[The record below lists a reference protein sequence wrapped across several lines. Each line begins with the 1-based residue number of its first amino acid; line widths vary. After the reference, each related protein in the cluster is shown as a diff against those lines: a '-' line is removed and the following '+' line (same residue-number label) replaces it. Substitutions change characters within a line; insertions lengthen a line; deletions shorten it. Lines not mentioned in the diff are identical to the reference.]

1 MNFENVTCEGCGRKI
16 EKNDDIVVCPVCG
29 TPQHRECYEKNSCC
43 VNADKHEI
51 GFEWHNPQ
59 TTQLNPEQTVICPV
73 CGEKNSAQNQNCKRC
88 GTVLAE
94 KNLQNTAFNK
104 KDSGAFSNAP
114 MGFESS
120 DDIPQLSEVIEARV
134 KTLAPGITPEQR
146 QEKLCGHEIGTTVSF
161 IGNNAAAYVGK
172 FRKKE
177 RLNKKTFNWAAF
189 FFTPFW
195 FFWRRM
201 YKAGSIYLSFSV
213 LVSVLL
219 LNPMEDYLTVYQS
232 IIDSGAKTISPD
244 MLSQLSSAMIPIL
257 ILYAAM
263 FILHLIAGFTAD
275 GMYHR
280 YCTASLDTVDELER
294 TEDNFSALSYYLKHS
309 STGFI
314 ATLLAMAVY
323 YFLPS
328 LIGMML

>member
-1 MNFENVTCEGCGRKI
+1 MNFENITCEGCGRKL
-16 EKNDDIVVCPVCG
+16 EKNDDIVVCPICG
-29 TPQHRECYEKNSCC
+29 TPQHRECYEKNSRC
-43 VNADKHEI
+43 VNADKHEA
-51 GFEWHNPQ
+51 GFEWHA
-59 TTQLNPEQTVICPV
+59 PERSGSDENLTLVCPV
-73 CGEKNSAQNQNCKRC
+73 CSEKNNPKNKNCRRC
-88 GTVLAE
+88 GAVLSE
-94 KNLQNTAFNK
+94 NNVQNADLNR
-104 KDSGAFSNAP
+104 KDPGAFSNAP
-114 MGFESS
+114 MGFEST
-120 DDIPQLSEVIEARV
+120 DDIPQLSEVIESRV
-134 KTLAPGITPEQR
+134 RTLAPGITPEQR
-146 QEKLCGHEIGTTVSF
+146 QERLCGHEIGTTVSF

-201 YKAGSIYLSFSV
+201 YKSGAVYLAISV
-213 LVSVLL
+213 LISVLM
-219 LNPMEDYLTVYQS
+219 LNPMEDYLAVYQS
-232 IIDSGAKTISPD
+232 IIDSGAQNISPD
-244 MLSQLSSAMIPIL
+244 MISQLSSAMFPVL
-257 ILYAAM
+257 ILYAAE
-263 FILHLIAGFTAD
+263 FILHLVAGFTAD

-280 YCTASLDTVDELER
+280 YCTASLNTVDELER